1 MTNSLPLAQAHD
13 VTVHFG
19 NRMVLDHVNLSV
31 HEQEIVTLIGPNGA
45 GKSTLVKVMLGL
57 QQPNH
62 GRVEMR
68 PGIHIGYVPQK
79 LAIDPVLPLT
89 VRRFLTLTHRCGEER
104 LCQALEEV
112 GAGHLLEAQMATLS
126 GGETQRVLLARALLR
141 EPQLLFLDEPIQ
153 GVDVTGQS
161 ELYDLISRLKD
172 ERRCGILMVSHDL
185 HLVMARTDRVFC
197 LDQQVCCSGHPE
209 RRRALGEQVGEQIIT
224 GPLSGL
230 APYTHHHHHEP
241 EKKGWCG
248 SCHREVKR
256 HG

>member
-1 MTNSLPLAQAHD
+1 MSERSPLVQTHD
-13 VTVHFG
+13 ITVHFG
-19 NRMVLDHVNLSV
+19 ERMVLDHVNLAV
-31 HEQEIVTLIGPNGA
+31 HEREIVTLIGPNGA

-62 GRVEMR
+62 GSVERR
-68 PGIHIGYVPQK
+68 PGIRIGYVPQK
-79 LAIDPVLPLT
+79 LSIDPVLPLT
-89 VRRFLTLTHRCGEER
+89 VRRFLTLTHRCSEDH
-104 LCQALEEV
+104 LIHTLEEV
-112 GAGHLLEAQMATLS
+112 GAKRLLTSQMATLS

-141 EPQLLFLDEPIQ
+141 DPQLLFLDEPIQ
-153 GVDVTGQS
+153 GVDVVGQS
-161 ELYDLISRLKD
+161 ELYDLISRLRD
-172 ERRCGILMVSHDL
+172 ERQCGILMVSHDL

-209 RRRALGEQVGEQIIT
+209 RLRALGEQVGEQVIT

-230 APYTHHHHHEP
+230 APYTHHHHSNE

-248 SCHREVKR
+248 SCQREVRR

>member
-1 MTNSLPLAQAHD
+1 MTDKQALARAHA

-19 NRMVLDHVNLSV
+19 TRMVLDHVNLAV
-31 HEQEIVTLIGPNGA
+31 HEREIVTLIGPNGA

-57 QQPNH
+57 QQPHH
-62 GRVEMR
+62 GSVEIR
-68 PGIHIGYVPQK
+68 PGIRVGYVPQK
-79 LAIDPVLPLT
+79 LTIDPVLPLT
-89 VRRFLTLTHRCGEER
+89 VRRFMTLTHRSNKQS
-104 LCQALEEV
+104 LQAVLDEV
-112 GAGHLLEAQMATLS
+112 GAPHLLEAQMANLS

-161 ELYDLISRLKD
+161 ELYDLISRLRD
-172 ERRCGILMVSHDL
+172 ERNCGILMVSHDL

-197 LDQQVCCSGHPE
+197 LDQQVCCTGHPE
-209 RRRALGEQVGEQIIT
+209 RLRAKGEQLIA
-224 GPLSGL
+224 GPLEGL
-230 APYTHHHHHEP
+230 APYTHHHHDEA

>member
-1 MTNSLPLAQAHD
+1 MSERLPLAQAHD

-19 NRMVLDHVNLSV
+19 ERMVLDHVNLAV
-31 HEQEIVTLIGPNGA
+31 HEREIVTLIGPNGA

-57 QQPNH
+57 QQPHH
-62 GRVEMR
+62 GSVERR
-68 PGIHIGYVPQK
+68 PGIRIGYVPQK
-79 LAIDPVLPLT
+79 LSIDPVLPLT
-89 VRRFLTLTHRCGEER
+89 VRRFLTLTHRCNEAH
-104 LCQALEEV
+104 LKQALDEV
-112 GAGHLLEAQMATLS
+112 GAGRLLDAQMATLS

-153 GVDVTGQS
+153 GVDVVGQS
-161 ELYDLISRLKD
+161 ELYDLISRLRD
-172 ERRCGILMVSHDL
+172 ERSCGILMVSHDL

-209 RRRALGEQVGEQIIT
+209 RLRALGEQVGEQVIT
-224 GPLSGL
+224 GPLAGL
-230 APYTHHHHHEP
+230 APYTHHHHPEQ

-248 SCHREVKR
+248 SCQREVKR

>member
-1 MTNSLPLAQAHD
+1 MSEHTPLAQARG

-19 NRMVLDHVNLSV
+19 ERMVLDHVDLSV
-31 HEQEIVTLIGPNGA
+31 HEREIVTLIGPNGA

-62 GRVEMR
+62 GSVELR
-68 PGIHIGYVPQK
+68 PGIRIGYVPQK

-89 VRRFLTLTHRCGEER
+89 VRRFLTLTHRCGEAQ
-104 LCQALEEV
+104 LQKVLEEV
-112 GAGHLLEAQMATLS
+112 GAGRLLEAQMATLS
-126 GGETQRVLLARALLR
+126 GGENQRVLLARALLR
-141 EPQLLFLDEPIQ
+141 DPQLLFLDEPIQ

-161 ELYDLISRLKD
+161 ELYDLISRLRD
-172 ERRCGILMVSHDL
+172 ERHCGILMVSHDL

-209 RRRALGEQVGEQIIT
+209 QRRALGEQVIA
-224 GPLSGL
+224 GPLAGL
-230 APYTHHHHHEP
+230 APYTHHHHP
-241 EKKGWCG
+241 NQEKKGWCG
-248 SCHREVKR
+248 SCHREGKH